1 MKPIRKKIISSAILL
16 TTLALFLSCQKEKDD
31 ESANQQSPSTTPLLA
46 GTDGVLW
53 AIKQFTTM
61 SAMGYEV
68 SIEAGSGVGI
78 FSVNGKNVDAGTVK
92 LNGNTLT
99 NMSNSY
105 IFTVPPTQPA
115 GIDFSSGVRWD
126 VSGGNGINAFN
137 HTVAKSF
144 PSAAGFTC
152 NSTLAAGSNYTISLS
167 SVSGADSIIFVIN
180 NIHKTVAGT
189 TKSYTFTASQLSSLK
204 SGPAAVSV
212 APYNIT
218 YATFGG
224 KKIAFGNQLV
234 YQKNITVN

>member
-1 MKPIRKKIISSAILL
+1 MKASGKKIFSGVILI
-16 TTLALFLSCQKEKDD
+16 TTMALFASCQKEEDN
-31 ESANQQSPSTTPLLA
+31 SANEQSSSTTPVLV

-61 SAMGYEV
+61 STMGYEV

-78 FSVNGKNVDAGTVK
+78 FSVSGKNADAGNVK
-92 LNGNTLT
+92 LNGNALT

-105 IFTVPPTQPA
+105 IFTVLPTQPT
-115 GIDFSSGVRWD
+115 GIDFSSGVKWD
-126 VSGGNGINAFN
+126 VSGGNGFTAFS

-144 PSAAGFTC
+144 PSASGFSC
-152 NSTLAAGSNYTISLS
+152 NSTLAAGNNYTISFS
-167 SVSGADSIIFVIN
+167 GVSGADSIIFVIN
-180 NIHKTVAGT
+180 NIHKTVVGT
-189 TKSYTFTASQLSSLK
+189 TKSYTFTASQLNSLK
-204 SGPAAVSV
+204 SGPAAVSA

-218 YATFGG
+218 YATYGG